1 MSDGTAESAD
11 RIDAKTGKA
20 VAEAI
25 GERLRAH
32 VRPEEAKLPVQL
44 QLLLDQLR
52 TQDGT
57 PDSISGT
64 APVSGISN
72 WS

>member
-1 MSDGTAESAD
+1 MSDGTAESPD
-11 RIDAKTGKA
+11 RIDAETGKT

-52 TQDGT
+52 AQENT
-57 PDSISGT
+57 PDSRST
-64 APVSGISN
+64 PLSGISN